1 MTSAAVAIAGS
12 LTAAAA
18 YAPAGAARVG
28 IDAVHVPTW
37 ERHLRLG
44 GDPLLNRT
52 YTPEEIAFSA
62 GRVERL
68 AARLAA
74 KEAVLKAL
82 GTGIR
87 GIGLRE
93 VEIVSLSTGR
103 PTVTLHDR
111 AADIATELE
120 LARIEIALCH
130 EHAYAL
136 ALAFGVVEGSHD

>member
-12 LTAAAA
+12 LTAAATD
-18 YAPAGAARVG
+18 APAGAARVG
-28 IDAVHVPTW
+28 IDAVHIPTW

-44 GDPLLNRT
+44 GDRLLARI

-62 GRVERL
+62 GRIERL
-68 AARLAA
+68 AARVAA

-111 AADIATELE
+111 AADTAAELG
-120 LARIEIALCH
+120 LDHVEIALCH
-130 EHAYAL
+130 EHGYAL
-136 ALAFGVVEGSHD
+136 ALAFGVQVGSHE